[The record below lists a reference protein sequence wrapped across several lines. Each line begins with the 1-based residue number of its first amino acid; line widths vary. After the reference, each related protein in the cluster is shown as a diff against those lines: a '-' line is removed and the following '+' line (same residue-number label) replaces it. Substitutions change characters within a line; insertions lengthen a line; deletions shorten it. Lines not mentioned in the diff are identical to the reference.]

1 MKPQPSY
8 HAWVSLTDR
17 RTVVLVEPPGG
28 TPASIGDA
36 LRRDGWEVLP
46 AADAAGGFQRVRQ
59 ARPDA
64 VVLPAHIP
72 GGGLELLKRLRS
84 SAHTAL
90 IPVVALLEPAS
101 TEREVFQRWGA
112 QAVLDEP
119 VDAAALCSELRKHAA
134 QPSAWIQAP
143 AEVIAEPGRLNALA
157 KTGLLDTPSEEVFD
171 QVTRLV
177 ARMLGVPTVLM
188 SLVDRNRQF
197 FKSQVGLDEGLARSR
212 QTPLSHSYCQWV
224 VAGREELIIPDAR
237 EHPLLR
243 SNPLTTEL
251 GVGAYAG
258 VPLHAPSD
266 HEIGSFCMLDS
277 KPRRW
282 GETDLVAL
290 RSAAQLIE
298 GIAALR
304 QAATA
309 KSVSGDDFRATA
321 RAVGRAI
328 VGAATLLADQ
338 TKISP
343 GDRADLLALQADLGL
358 QLANLGR

>member
-1 MKPQPSY
+1 M
-8 HAWVSLTDR
+8 SLTDR
-17 RTVVLVEPPGG
+17 RTVVVLEPPGR
-28 TPASIGDA
+28 TQASLGDA

-46 AADAAGGFQRVRQ
+46 AADAVGGFQQARQ

-64 VVLPAHIP
+64 VVLPAQIP

-90 IPVVALLEPAS
+90 IPVVALLDPAS
-101 TEREVFQRWGA
+101 NQREHFQRWGA
-112 QAVLDEP
+112 QAILDDS
-119 VDAAALCSELRKHAA
+119 VDSATLCAELRKQSA
-134 QPSAWIQAP
+134 QPSLAGVEAP
-143 AEVIAEPGRLNALA
+143 AEVIAEPGRLKALA
-157 KTGLLDTPSEEVFD
+157 KTGLLDTPPEEVFD
-171 QVTRLV
+171 QITRLV
-177 ARMLGVPTVLM
+177 ARMLDVPTVLM

-197 FKSQVGLDEGLARSR
+197 FKSQVGLDQGLALSR

-243 SNPLTTEL
+243 SNPLTSEF

-282 GETDLVAL
+282 RETDLVAL
-290 RSAAQLIE
+290 RSAAQVIE

-304 QAATA
+304 QTAPA
-309 KSVSGDDFRATA
+309 KSVSDDDFRATA
-321 RAVGRAI
+321 RAVGTAI
-328 VGAATLLADQ
+328 AGAATLLAHPA
-338 TKISP
+338 KMSP
-343 GDRADLLALQADLGL
+343 GDRDDLLAVQTDLGR